1 MTTRSLRLSDVVIAL
16 FISFVPSLA
25 NPVLLALGT
34 KVGAISIQGC
44 SRLRLRSSVE
54 NQNTDSNSRS

>member
-44 SRLRLRSSVE
+44 SRL
-54 NQNTDSNSRS
+54 